1 MTILPLAVKSL
12 ANRRFP
18 ALLTLATIAI
28 SVMLLLGVQHVR
40 DEARQSFA
48 STISGTDLI
57 VGARSGPINLLLYA
71 VFHIGD
77 ATNNVSWQSYKE
89 ISALPD
95 VAWSIPIS
103 LGDSHK
109 GFRVVGTTP
118 EFFSHYLYGAKHALE
133 FSSGAPFS
141 DLYDAVVG
149 AEVASKLGYTP
160 GQTIVI
166 AHGTGMLT
174 TADHADKPFRIVG
187 VLRRTGTPV
196 DSSVI
201 VSLAAIEAIHID
213 WQSGARVPGQTISA
227 DAARAQDLTPTT
239 ITAFLLGLKSRIA
252 TFGLQRQINE
262 YEAEPLLAILPG
274 VTLQQLWGLVGI
286 AENALLVVSA
296 LVVVA
301 GLLGMLTA
309 LVTTLNERRREMA
322 ILRSIGARPHHV
334 FALLAL
340 EAGLLTVGG
349 IVVGLGLLYV
359 GLAMARGFVEARYGL
374 QVSLRPPNSQELILL
389 GAVCVSGLLAG
400 CLPAW
405 LAYRN
410 ALADGL
416 SLRL

>member
-1 MTILPLAVKSL
+1 MTMTILPLALKSL
-12 ANRRFP
+12 SNRRFP

-89 ISALPD
+89 ISSLPD

-103 LGDSHK
+103 LGDSHR
-109 GFRVVGTTP
+109 GFRVVGTTS
-118 EFFSHYLYGAKHALE
+118 EFFSHYLYGAKHSLE
-133 FSSGAPFS
+133 FSAGNSFN
-141 DLYDAVVG
+141 DLYDAVIG
-149 AEVASKLGYTP
+149 AEVAAKLGYVA
-160 GQTIVI
+160 GQPIV
-166 AHGTGMLT
+166 
-174 TADHADKPFRIVG
+174 V

-196 DSSVI
+196 DASVF
-201 VSLAAIEAIHID
+201 VSLGAIEAIHVD
-213 WQSGARVPGQTISA
+213 WQSGTRVPGQTMTA
-227 DAARAQDLTPTT
+227 EQAREQDLTPKA

-262 YEAEPLLAILPG
+262 YDAESLMAILPG
-274 VTLQQLWGLVGI
+274 VTLQQLWGLVGV

-334 FALLAL
+334 FTLLML
-340 EAGLLTVGG
+340 EAVLLTIGG
-349 IVVGLGLLYV
+349 MAVGLVLLYV
-359 GLAMARGFVEARYGL
+359 GLILARGFVEAHYGL
-374 QVSLRPPNSQELILL
+374 QISLGMPNAQEWILL
-389 GAVCVSGLLAG
+389 GAVCGSGLLAG

>member
-1 MTILPLAVKSL
+1 MTVLPLALKSL
-12 ANRRFP
+12 ANRRFT

-28 SVMLLLGVQHVR
+28 SVTLLLGVQHVR

-57 VGARSGPINLLLYA
+57 VGARSGPITLLLYA

-77 ATNNVSWQSYKE
+77 ATNNVSWQSYQE
-89 ISALPD
+89 IAALPD

-103 LGDSHK
+103 LGDSHR
-109 GFRVVGTTP
+109 GFRVVGTTTD
-118 EFFSHYLYGAKHALE
+118 FFSHYLYGAKHPVE
-133 FSSGAPFS
+133 FSSGTPFN
-141 DLYDAVVG
+141 DLYDTVIG
-149 AEVASKLGYTP
+149 AEVAAKLGYVV
-160 GQTIVI
+160 GQPIVVS
-166 AHGTGMLT
+166 HGTGALT
-174 TADHADKPFRIVG
+174 TAEHADKPFRIVG

-196 DSSVI
+196 DSSVF
-201 VSLAAIEAIHID
+201 VSLAAIEAIHVD
-213 WQSGARVPGQTISA
+213 WQSGVHIPGQAISA
-227 DAARAQDLTPTT
+227 EEARKQDLTPKT

-252 TFGLQRQINE
+252 TFGLQRQIND
-262 YEAEPLLAILPG
+262 YRAEPLLAILPG
-274 VTLQQLWGLVGI
+274 VTLQQLWSLVGV

-309 LVTTLNERRREMA
+309 LMTTLNERRREMA
-322 ILRSIGARPHHV
+322 ILRSLGAQPHQI
-334 FALLAL
+334 FALLVL
-340 EAGLLTVGG
+340 EATLLTLGG
-349 IVVGLGLLYV
+349 IVVGLGLLYF
-359 GLAMARGFVEARYGL
+359 GLVLARGFVEAHYGL
-374 QVSLRPPNSQELILL
+374 QISLGLPNAQELMLL
-389 GAVCVSGLLAG
+389 CAVCVSGLLAG